1 MHPLNNKWIFWAHL
15 PHDIDWSLKS
25 YSRIMNLEYVEE
37 MITLTH
43 TLPDKLVTNCMLF
56 FMRDGVN
63 PVWEDPKNKGGGCF
77 SYKIVNKSVVATWAD
92 VWYQVAG
99 ESLSDDAKFNKNIMG
114 ISISPKK
121 GFCILKVWMTN
132 CEFQSP
138 SKIASAALPAA
149 GCIFKRH
156 LDH

>member
-1 MHPLNNKWIFWAHL
+1 MHPLNIKWIFWAHL

-25 YSRIMNLEYVEE
+25 YTKMMQLEYVEE

-56 FMRDGVN
+56 FMREGVN

-77 SYKIVNKSVVATWAD
+77 SYKIANKAVVSTWAD

-99 ESLSDDAKFNKNIMG
+99 ESLSPDPKFNKNIMG

-132 CEFQSP
+132 CEFQAAQ
-138 SKIASAALPAA
+138 KIAAPSLPPL